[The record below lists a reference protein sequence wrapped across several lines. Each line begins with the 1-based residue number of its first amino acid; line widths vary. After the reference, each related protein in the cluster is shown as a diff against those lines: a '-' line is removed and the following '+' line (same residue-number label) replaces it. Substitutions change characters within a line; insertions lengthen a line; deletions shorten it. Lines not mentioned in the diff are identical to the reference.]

1 MRRIRRP
8 QNVSSRRRGGKS
20 FKKKGKLKI
29 GNSAA
34 LLRESHNSYALNIS
48 RHSPKKHR
56 SNFGRW
62 LERAKNSVRRKKT
75 KTACLAYHKIFFAF
89 IIASPFAANENPVIQ
104 QFSVWYFLLTR
115 QIQRGRGGRGL
126 CVIGSGI
133 EIKELYIIVFPYAFL
148 VCKPAEA
155 NANLPQQTKQRMAN
169 YFFFAMTKAQYLM
182 NSGLKTG
189 NDQHVREGNLAVQ
202 RQSVWTV
209 FLLLLA

>member
-1 MRRIRRP
+1 M
-8 QNVSSRRRGGKS
+8 
-20 FKKKGKLKI
+20 
-29 GNSAA
+29 
-34 LLRESHNSYALNIS
+34 
-48 RHSPKKHR
+48 
-56 SNFGRW
+56 
-62 LERAKNSVRRKKT
+62 RRKKT

-133 EIKELYIIVFPYAFL
+133 EIKDLYIIVFPYAFL

-182 NSGLKTG
+182 NSGLKAG

>member
-1 MRRIRRP
+1 MWEERR
-8 QNVSSRRRGGKS
+8 
-20 FKKKGKLKI
+20 L
-29 GNSAA
+29 
-34 LLRESHNSYALNIS
+34 
-48 RHSPKKHR
+48 
-56 SNFGRW
+56 
-62 LERAKNSVRRKKT
+62 

-115 QIQRGRGGRGL
+115 QIQRGRGGWGL

-133 EIKELYIIVFPYAFL
+133 ETKELYIIVFPYAFL

-202 RQSVWTV
+202 RQSVWTL
-209 FLLLLA
+209 FLLLLALKKKRKNTSFLRKKKKKRQSPTPPFPASQRPKWTTT

>member
-8 QNVSSRRRGGKS
+8 QKVSFRRRSGKS
-20 FKKKGKLKI
+20 FKKKR
-29 GNSAA
+29 NAENWD
-34 LLRESHNSYALNIS
+34 LRSFTKRVTQQL
-48 RHSPKKHR
+48 R
-56 SNFGRW
+56 SKYCKTFPQK
-62 LERAKNSVRRKKT
+62 RAENSVRRKKT
-75 KTACLAYHKIFFAF
+75 WTACLAYHKIFFAF
-89 IIASPFAANENPVIQ
+89 IIASLFAANENPVIQ
-104 QFSVWYFLLTR
+104 QSSVWYFLVTR
-115 QIQRGRGGRGL
+115 QIRRGRGGRGL

-133 EIKELYIIVFPYAFL
+133 EIKELYIVVFSYAFL

-155 NANLPQQTKQRMAN
+155 NTNLPQQTKQRMAN

>member
-8 QNVSSRRRGGKS
+8 QKVLFRRRSGKS
-20 FKKKGKLKI
+20 Y
-29 GNSAA
+29 
-34 LLRESHNSYALNIS
+34 ENSYALNIA
-48 RHSPKKHR
+48 RNFHKNHR
-56 SNFGRW
+56 SKFW
-62 LERAKNSVRRKKT
+62 PMVWKSQKQCEKKEDL
-75 KTACLAYHKIFFAF
+75 KTACLAYHKFFFAF

-133 EIKELYIIVFPYAFL
+133 EIKELYIIVFPHAFL